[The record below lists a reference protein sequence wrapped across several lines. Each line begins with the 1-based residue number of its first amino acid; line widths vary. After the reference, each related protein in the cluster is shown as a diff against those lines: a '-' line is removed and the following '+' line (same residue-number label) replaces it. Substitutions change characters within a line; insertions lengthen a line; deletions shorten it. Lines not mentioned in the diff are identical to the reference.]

1 MKYLKEN
8 LEVDMTYEKSDKKE
22 KIKAIVKYIFKVIEV
37 VLAFVGLF
45 SAGNYI
51 YENLIMDADI
61 VIGDNVSVENN
72 YDTSTN
78 LTVYTY
84 SKEESNKYNATEIL
98 ILADYS
104 YRKGNYDTAFS
115 LYNLSQVKNS
125 DIALCNKAYMYEH
138 GLGVEKDIE
147 KAIECLKATK
157 IKDAKRY
164 LLSLYLLYYDD
175 KQQQCIKLIDDL
187 VKNNDELTLKYIT
200 LQNYGM
206 TLDEFRKEY
215 GENAT
220 IKYDLDC
227 FQSWEYVGE
236 EDWVDE
242 VPQDYPGIKY
252 IFEKIHYGSNELS
265 ENYIGYIYK
274 KYMLKNIDLITNK
287 FIKI

>member
-1 MKYLKEN
+1 
-8 LEVDMTYEKSDKKE
+8 MTCEKSNKKE
-22 KIKAIVKYIFKVIEV
+22 KIKTIVKYAFKVLEV
-37 VLAFVGLF
+37 ALAVIGLF

-51 YENLIMDADI
+51 YENLIVNADV
-61 VIGDNVSVENN
+61 VIGENVSVENN
-72 YDTSTN
+72 YDNSN
-78 LTVYTY
+78 NWTVYTY
-84 SKEESNKYNATEIL
+84 SESEADKYTATEIF
-98 ILADYS
+98 ILADHS
-104 YRKGNYDTAFS
+104 YEKGNYETAFS

-138 GLGVEKDIE
+138 GLGVKKDIE
-147 KAIECLKATK
+147 KAIECLKSTK
-157 IKDAKRY
+157 TKDAKRY

-187 VKNNDELTLKYIT
+187 IKNNDELTLKYIT

-236 EDWVDE
+236 EEWVDE

-252 IFEKIHYGSNELS
+252 IFEKTHYGSNELS